1 MEWRC
6 GEGAAPRRV
15 LSNFTSVFRFVSQI
29 IKEKTGSHPSLFSQ
43 NVFFFFFYL
52 DCRQTGTANEASRR
66 LSYGSVNLETRVRLV
81 LGRTRR

>member
-43 NVFFFFFYL
+43 NVFFFYL
-52 DCRQTGTANEASRR
+52 NCRQTGTASGASRR
-66 LSYGSVNLETRVRLV
+66 LSYGGVNLETRVRLV
-81 LGRTRR
+81 LGGTRG